1 VERPSYPEAVR
12 LVKVSPAGSR
22 SPPSSR
28 RSTRCAACTV
38 WRTACASSR
47 ESLARFG
54 FESRAVW
61 QEDPIWQPLR
71 EVVERH
77 HPGLDARWHPSVQRA
92 VASFAPLFGEVCVKG
107 AGFSDLAQ
115 SIDAFCRD
123 GASMGLAASSSASA

>member
-1 VERPSYPEAVR
+1 MSRCSGRVAVAALFQTADEMRRVHR
-12 LVKVSPAGSR
+12 LAYR
-22 SPPSSR
+22 MR
-28 RSTRCAACTV
+28 QLQ
-38 WRTACASSR
+38 
-47 ESLARFG
+47 ESHARFG

-61 QEDPIWQPLR
+61 QEDPIWQPLP

-123 GASMGLAASSSASA
+123 YGASIGLAASSSASA